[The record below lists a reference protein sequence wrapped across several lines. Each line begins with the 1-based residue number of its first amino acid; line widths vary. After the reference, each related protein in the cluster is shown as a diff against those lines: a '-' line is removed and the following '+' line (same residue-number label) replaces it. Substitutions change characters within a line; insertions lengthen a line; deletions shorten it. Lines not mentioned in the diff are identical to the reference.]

1 MGRTRSRA
9 FLLVPV
15 ALLGACLSVA
25 SPRPGRPVEVGAGK
39 ALVFGRLRVTTADH
53 GRELRVFSRDWA
65 EHVIPPEPVFN
76 LELRQIHAP
85 GGAVEYSS
93 SPSPP
98 IEDDGSFHWILEQG
112 DYVLASN
119 PRAYGSSGFAA
130 GDTTVL
136 ARFTVPPWAG
146 TVYLGTL
153 RIAVELGELEKWK
166 GPEPRY
172 EIARLS
178 VADDGEQAFTLL
190 RSRYPSVPE
199 PRATVAMVPEAR

>member
-119 PRAYGSSGFAA
+119 PRAYGSSGFDSAMSTTSMASGSVKKLAA
-130 GDTTVL
+130 RTASSRTRGCSS
-136 ARFTVPPWAG
+136 AAC
-146 TVYLGTL
+146 
-153 RIAVELGELEKWK
+153 
-166 GPEPRY
+166 
-172 EIARLS
+172 
-178 VADDGEQAFTLL
+178 L
-190 RSRYPSVPE
+190 RSRPSGSPT
-199 PRATVAMVPEAR
+199 RSRQ